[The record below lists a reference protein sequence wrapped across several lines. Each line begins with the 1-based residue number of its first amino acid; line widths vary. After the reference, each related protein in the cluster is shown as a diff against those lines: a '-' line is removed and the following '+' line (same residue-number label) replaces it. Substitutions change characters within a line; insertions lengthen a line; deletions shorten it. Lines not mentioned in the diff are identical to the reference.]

1 MKKIWLPLLAVLLL
15 CACGGENDRAEEL
28 QERYQQVSSYETDV
42 RVCVPRK
49 DETIAYCLHLS
60 AQGDTVRAEVK
71 EPQELA
77 GVGAVLEGERLSLTF
92 DGLVLDVGTLSPRVS
107 ALNCAP
113 MLLRTFPKAY
123 LDSFGTETLGGE
135 IVLHVAKMS
144 SGLVLFNQVEKK
156 VEEFLRRYQSR
167 IINDFEPFT
176 TINPTLENLT
186 EFLLDSLQKELNPLG
201 WMIFMIE
208 VSETPART
216 YVMSLL
222 D

>member
-28 QERYQQVSSYETDV
+28 QEQYQKVSSYETDV
-42 RVCVPRK
+42 RVCVPRE
-49 DETIAYCLHLS
+49 DETVAYCLHLS

-107 ALNCAP
+107 ALNCVP
-113 MLLRTFPKAY
+113 MLLRAFPKAY

-135 IVLHVAKMS
+135 IVLHVDFSLS
-144 SGLVLFNQVEKK
+144 SGSARPISRSTSFTTTSGTAP
-156 VEEFLRRYQSR
+156 SR
-167 IINDFEPFT
+167 ISRFVPMLNW
-176 TINPTLENLT
+176 
-186 EFLLDSLQKELNPLG
+186 LLMFPGTAYTVRPCS
-201 WMIFMIE
+201 
-208 VSETPART
+208 PAN
-216 YVMSLL
+216 
-222 D
+222 

>member
-28 QERYQQVSSYETDV
+28 QEQYQQVSSYETDV
-42 RVCVPRK
+42 RVCVPRE

-113 MLLRTFPKAY
+113 MLLRAFPKAH

-135 IVLHVAKMS
+135 IVLHVDFSLS
-144 SGLVLFNQVEKK
+144 SGSEKLFCSLYFDDAGAPVYAEIAEMKK
-156 VEEFLRRYQSR
+156 LLRRQSLR
-167 IINDFEPFT
+167 I
-176 TINPTLENLT
+176 L
-186 EFLLDSLQKELNPLG
+186 FLVIYYRQTQRSSARSDLKQKGGSVYGKHAQTDLG
-201 WMIFMIE
+201 GDR
-208 VSETPART
+208 P
-216 YVMSLL
+216 
-222 D
+222 

>member
-28 QERYQQVSSYETDV
+28 QEQYQKVSSYETDV
-42 RVCVPRK
+42 RVCVPRE

-107 ALNCAP
+107 ALNCTP
-113 MLLRTFPKAY
+113 MLLRAFPKAY
-123 LDSFGTETLGGE
+123 LDSFGTETLGGGDR
-135 IVLHVAKMS
+135 AAC
-144 SGLVLFNQVEKK
+144 GFFTLFRQRKA
-156 VEEFLRRYQSR
+156 
-167 IINDFEPFT
+167 
-176 TINPTLENLT
+176 
-186 EFLLDSLQKELNPLG
+186 FLLAL
-201 WMIFMIE
+201 F
-208 VSETPART
+208 
-216 YVMSLL
+216 
-222 D
+222 

>member
-28 QERYQQVSSYETDV
+28 QEQYQQVSSYETDV
-42 RVCVPRK
+42 RVCVLRE

-113 MLLRTFPKAY
+113 MLLRAFPKAY

>member
-28 QERYQQVSSYETDV
+28 QEQYQQVSSYETDV
-42 RVCVPRK
+42 RVCVPRE

-71 EPQELA
+71 EPRELA

-113 MLLRTFPKAY
+113 MLLRAFPKAY

-135 IVLHVAKMS
+135 IVLHVDFSLS
-144 SGLVLFNQVEKK
+144 SGSEKLFCSLYFDDAGAPVYAEIAENEKIIGQPVK
-156 VEEFLRRYQSR
+156 YIARR
-167 IINDFEPFT
+167 T
-176 TINPTLENLT
+176 
-186 EFLLDSLQKELNPLG
+186 
-201 WMIFMIE
+201 
-208 VSETPART
+208 
-216 YVMSLL
+216 
-222 D
+222 

>member
-28 QERYQQVSSYETDV
+28 QEQYQKISSYETDV
-42 RVCVPRK
+42 RVCVPRE

-113 MLLRTFPKAY
+113 MLLRAFPKAY

-135 IVLHVAKMS
+135 IVLHVDFSLS
-144 SGLVLFNQVEKK
+144 SGSEKLFCSLYFDDAGAPVYAEIAENEKIIAAA
-156 VEEFLRRYQSR
+156 EFT
-167 IINDFEPFT
+167 NF
-176 TINPTLENLT
+176 
-186 EFLLDSLQKELNPLG
+186 
-201 WMIFMIE
+201 IFGDIL
-208 VSETPART
+208 SPDTAQ
-216 YVMSLL
+216 
-222 D
+222 